1 MRETYVKNKKT
12 QNFILKKHDAKA
24 IFKTLNIQTVKL
36 PPFVLNIWGDL
47 WPYLKNNF
55 FSVRLLSVLRGHS
68 VFFHPR
74 HNGQWP
80 PTFIHYIYVPI
91 LILEKELAYF
101 PF

>member
-47 WPYLKNNF
+47 
-55 FSVRLLSVLRGHS
+55 
-68 VFFHPR
+68 
-74 HNGQWP
+74 
-80 PTFIHYIYVPI
+80 
-91 LILEKELAYF
+91 
-101 PF
+101 